1 MTMPMRRTRGGRLH
15 GMEPAG
21 MLRRD
26 PFADVQELLN
36 RMTGLIQPT
45 METEAERPWVPVAEI
60 DETED
65 SYMVRLELPGIMPDE
80 IEIGIRD
87 RELCVNGEV
96 REEDEASNALRVRVG
111 RFHYH
116 TSLPSDVD
124 ADNIEA
130 SLDEGVLTLR
140 IPKEQRAHTHR
151 VPIMGG
157 RSEGMPTGGAE
168 AEGMSPGATGTAGM
182 PTGGTQTGSMPPA
195 GGTRTG
201 GEGTVR

>member
-1 MTMPMRRTRGGRLH
+1 
-15 GMEPAG
+15 MEPAG

-60 DETED
+60 DETDD
-65 SYMVRLELPGIMPDE
+65 SYIVRLELPGIMPDE
-80 IEIGIRD
+80 IDIGIRD

-96 REEDEASNALRVRVG
+96 REEAEGSNALRVRVG
-111 RFHYH
+111 RFHHH

-124 ADNIEA
+124 ADNVEA

-140 IPKEQRAHTHR
+140 IPKAQRAQPHR
-151 VPIMGG
+151 IPITAG
-157 RSEGMPTGGAE
+157 RAE
-168 AEGMSPGATGTAGM
+168 GM
-182 PTGGTQTGSMPPA
+182 PTGGTQAEGMP
-195 GGTRTG
+195 TG
-201 GEGTVR
+201 GQGTVR

>member
-1 MTMPMRRTRGGRLH
+1 MLTKHGDVMTMPMRRTRGGRLH

-36 RMTGLIQPT
+36 RMTGLIQPA

-60 DETED
+60 DETDD
-65 SYMVRLELPGIMPDE
+65 SYVVRLELPGIMPDE
-80 IEIGIRD
+80 IEIAIRD

-96 REEDEASNALRVRVG
+96 REEEERSNALRVRVG

-124 ADNIEA
+124 ADSVEA

-140 IPKEQRAHTHR
+140 IPKEQRAQGHR
-151 VPIMGG
+151 VPITAG
-157 RSEGMPTGGAE
+157 RTEGMPTGGAE
-168 AEGMSPGATGTAGM
+168 AGGTRTEGM
-182 PTGGTQTGSMPPA
+182 PTA
-195 GGTRTG
+195 GGTRTGGMPRTG